1 MIFRQI
7 RGANPN
13 TLQEMSIMK
22 NNENRKLLLWKIFVS
37 TLYLS
42 AFTFGGG
49 YVIVTLMKKKFVDEY
64 HWIEEKEM
72 LDLVAIAQ
80 SSPGAIAVNG
90 AIVVGYKLA
99 GILGAV
105 ISILGTIIPPFA
117 IISIISVGYNAFRDN
132 YIISQLLEGMQAG
145 VGAVIA
151 SVTFEMGRQVGKEKD
166 TASVLIMT
174 GAFLASCILKINVVY
189 IVITCGIL
197 GVIRTFLAKRREC
210 R

>member
-1 MIFRQI
+1 MEEKSKDKGYI
-7 RGANPN
+7 
-13 TLQEMSIMK
+13 L
-22 NNENRKLLLWKIFVS
+22 RKLFFAC
-37 TLYLS
+37 LYLS
-42 AFTFGGG
+42 TFTFGGG
-49 YVIVTLMKKKFVDEY
+49 YVIVTLLKEKFVDHY
-64 HWIEEKEM
+64 HWIDEEEM

>member
-1 MIFRQI
+1 
-7 RGANPN
+7 
-13 TLQEMSIMK
+13 MK
-22 NNENRKLLLWKIFVS
+22 KNENRKLLLWKIFAS

-64 HWIEEKEM
+64 HWIEENEM

-99 GILGAV
+99 GVLGAV
-105 ISILGTIIPPFA
+105 ISIFGTIIPPFA
-117 IISIISVGYNAFRDN
+117 IISIISVGYEAFRDN

-151 SVTFEMGRQVGKEKD
+151 SVTFEMGRQIGKEKD

>member
-1 MIFRQI
+1 
-7 RGANPN
+7 
-13 TLQEMSIMK
+13 MSIAEK
-22 NNENRKLLLWKIFVS
+22 KKENRKILLWKIFVS

-42 AFTFGGG
+42 TFTFGGG

-90 AIVVGYKLA
+90 ASVVGYKLA

-105 ISILGTIIPPFA
+105 ISIFGTIIPPFA

-151 SVTFEMGRQVGKEKD
+151 SVTFEMGGQIGKEKD
-166 TASVLIMT
+166 TVSILIMA
-174 GAFLASCILKINVVY
+174 GAFLASCILKINVIY
-189 IVITCGIL
+189 IVIACGIL
-197 GVIRTFLAKRREC
+197 GVIRTFLGKRREC

>member
-1 MIFRQI
+1 M
-7 RGANPN
+7 
-13 TLQEMSIMK
+13 EK
-22 NNENRKLLLWKIFVS
+22 KKENRKFLLWKIFIS

-42 AFTFGGG
+42 TFTFGGG

-151 SVTFEMGRQVGKEKD
+151 SVTFEMGGKIGKEKD
-166 TASVLIMT
+166 AASILIMA
-174 GAFLASCILKINVVY
+174 GAFLASCVFKINVVY

-197 GVIRTFLAKRREC
+197 GVVRTFLAKRREC

>member
-1 MIFRQI
+1 
-7 RGANPN
+7 
-13 TLQEMSIMK
+13 MSIAEK
-22 NNENRKLLLWKIFVS
+22 KKENRKILLWKIFVS

-42 AFTFGGG
+42 TFTFGGG

-80 SSPGAIAVNG
+80 SSHGAIAVNG

-105 ISILGTIIPPFA
+105 ISIFGTIIPPFA

-151 SVTFEMGRQVGKEKD
+151 SVTFEMGGQIGKEKD
-166 TASVLIMT
+166 TVSILIMA
-174 GAFLASCILKINVVY
+174 GAFLASCILKVNVIY
-189 IVITCGIL
+189 IVIACGIL
-197 GVIRTFLAKRREC
+197 GVIRTFLGKRREC